1 MIDLAINLNAILQG
15 LTVAGIVGLFKLG
28 MQTRDHLAKL
38 NGRVAKTEQWQELH
52 THQCDERYQ
61 GIREEHRSI
70 WQRIRGGA
78 SLD

>member
-38 NGRVAKTEQWQELH
+38 NGRVAKTEQWQ
-52 THQCDERYQ
+52 
-61 GIREEHRSI
+61 
-70 WQRIRGGA
+70 
-78 SLD
+78 